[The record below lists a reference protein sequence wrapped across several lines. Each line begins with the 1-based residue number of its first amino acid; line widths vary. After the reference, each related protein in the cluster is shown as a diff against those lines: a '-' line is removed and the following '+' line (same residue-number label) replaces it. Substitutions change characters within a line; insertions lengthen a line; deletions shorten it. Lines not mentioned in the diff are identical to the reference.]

1 MLEDVTYLN
10 CWQGVEGSSDQ
21 SEQQLQHGL
30 HFWNQGLKM
39 DPIEEEGSSVA
50 SEEVPD
56 EDVVEEDEGEGEDL
70 IGEGMARDYRAIP
83 QLDSYDEDG
92 VDVNFVDDCTPLEAL
107 KQRRAAERALDQR
120 DRRTQHRSQ
129 ADALYEDEDGEDSL
143 GRPDFDRPTRRRR
156 VHDAQFADLPEQEG
170 EEQVMINLEDVRG
183 KQADWIRQDRIKEEI
198 GARFRKFLRQFRED
212 GGGEYVYRERLW
224 RMIKESRRSLEVEYI
239 QLGRWPG
246 TRQIAVFLIDDPQP
260 VLPILNDVASQ
271 LAKERLEEFETNWG
285 GDVSVR
291 VVNVPH
297 EERIRD
303 LKAEFLNTLVTVRGV
318 VTRRTGV
325 FPQLRMVTYDCTK
338 CGGLQGPYAQ
348 NGDHEVKPFK
358 CSLCQSK
365 GPFVVNQ
372 VETVYSN
379 YQRLTI
385 QESPGTVPS
394 GRLPRAKGVILTQV
408 MLYYW

>member
-1 MLEDVTYLN
+1 
-10 CWQGVEGSSDQ
+10 
-21 SEQQLQHGL
+21 
-30 HFWNQGLKM
+30 M
-39 DPIEEEGSSVA
+39 DPEAGEASSVA
-50 SEEVPD
+50 SEEVPE
-56 EDVVEEDEGEGEDL
+56 EDVIEEEEGEGEDL
-70 IGEGMARDYRAIP
+70 FGERMDKDYRAIP
-83 QLDSYDEDG
+83 ELDTYDDVG
-92 VDVNFVDDCTPLEAL
+92 VDVDFVDDCTPLEAL
-107 KQRRAAERALDQR
+107 AQRRAAERALSQR
-120 DRRTQHRSQ
+120 DRKAQHRSQ
-129 ADALYEDEDGEDSL
+129 ADALYEDDDGEDSL
-143 GRPDFDRPTRRRR
+143 GRPDFDRPARRRR
-156 VHDAQFADLPEQEG
+156 VYDAQFADLPDQEG
-170 EEQVMINLEDVRG
+170 EEQVMVNLEDVRG

-212 GGGEYVYRERLW
+212 GSGEYVYRERLW
-224 RMIKESRRSLEVEYI
+224 KMIKESRRSLEVEYI

-260 VLPILNDVASQ
+260 VLPILNEVATQ
-271 LAKERLEEFETNWG
+271 LAQERLEEFETNWG
-285 GDVSVR
+285 SDVFVR

-325 FPQLRMVTYDCTK
+325 FPQLRMVNYDCTK
-338 CGGLQGPYAQ
+338 CGSLEGPHAQ
-348 NGDHEVKPFK
+348 NGDREVKPFK
-358 CSLCQSK
+358 CSMCQSK

-372 VETVYSN
+372 TETVYSN

-408 MLYYW
+408 I